1 MHPTARRTPARLL
14 GLAAALSLTPLG
26 CLAAGE
32 VPADSGLFTSR
43 IVTNASSTNRGNFL
57 YFNQWETLTLVNQD
71 KREIEIKAEKGSGN
85 NSSQVFEAVLPA
97 GKYQLVQMLS
107 PKLAGRVTGDLK
119 GVIGEFEVKPQT
131 VTSLGTLIYQPTGS
145 QGYTILCDGFDA
157 PQIERVRL
165 SYPALHQAMAD
176 HAPVRPCLSNEV
188 AARSNQAQQGRT
200 LVMSN
205 SGMTAVV
212 GTLTVGLIQS
222 LIQKASATE
231 AIQAWKDE
239 QDPQK
244 RLAMA
249 RSSTYAFNAARMLES
264 GDVLAG
270 SNLGQVLARDSE
282 GRWERLDTG
291 DTREITALLATD
303 RQRFMVGGE
312 EGLLM
317 QTSDAGKTW
326 QALSAP
332 THGLIVNLARQG
344 QRVYL
349 LAVEGLDAVLYATDD
364 LKSGTWQELRREAGS
379 RSDKPEA
386 MGWIRLASMAA
397 SGWIVGERYVMVTAN
412 GFVNSMDLKD
422 GSWTRSKTS
431 FEEPRQVTALRDGT
445 LVAYSRNKVY
455 VSRDQGATWTKDE
468 QGCMK
473 MITVAYG
480 YQGQAYN
487 VCGQG
492 AFVFST
498 AIMQR
503 GGEGGRWTTISD
515 ETPTPA
521 SALFASEYNDT
532 LLFMNPEGL
541 IYGRAAGAKEWTLE
555 RKPL

>member
-1 MHPTARRTPARLL
+1 MRLPALRPLVRELGRLAL
-14 GLAAALSLTPLG
+14 LLSPLAGHAAD
-26 CLAAGE
+26 
-32 VPADSGLFTSR
+32 VPADAGLFTTR
-43 IVTNASSTNRGNFL
+43 ILTNASSTTRGAFL
-57 YFNQWETLTLVNQD
+57 YFNQWETLTLVD
-71 KREIEIKAEKGSGN
+71 ASKREIEIKAEKAGGN

-97 GKYQLVQMLS
+97 GKYQLLQMVS
-107 PKLAGRVTGDLK
+107 PRMPTRVTGDLR
-119 GVIGEFEVKPQT
+119 GVIGEFEVRPQT
-131 VTSLGTLIYQPTGS
+131 VTSLGTLIYQPTGN

-157 PQIERVRL
+157 PEVERVRIN
-165 SYPALHQAMAD
+165 YPALHQAMAG

-188 AARSNQAQQGRT
+188 ASRSSQAQQGRT
-200 LVMSN
+200 LVLSN
-205 SGMTAVV
+205 SGATAVV
-212 GTLTVGLIQS
+212 GTLTIGLIQS

-239 QDPQK
+239 QSPQK

-249 RSSTYAFNAARMLES
+249 RSSTYAFNAALMLES

-303 RQRFMVGGE
+303 RERFIVGGE

-317 QTSDAGKTW
+317 QTGDGGKSW
-326 QALSAP
+326 KALSAP
-332 THGLIVNLARQG
+332 THGLVVNLARHG
-344 QRVYL
+344 QRYLL
-349 LAVEGLDAVLYATDD
+349 LAVEGLDAVLYGTDK
-364 LKSGTWQELRREAGS
+364 LEAGPWQELRREAGIREEKLAALGHV
-379 RSDKPEA
+379 RSPS
-386 MGWIRLASMAA
+386 LAA
-397 SGWIVGERYVMVTAN
+397 SGWIVGDRYVMVTAN
-412 GFVNSMDLKD
+412 GFVNSMSLAD
-422 GSWTRSKTS
+422 GSWTRSKTP
-431 FEEPRQVTALRDGT
+431 FEEPRMATALRNGT
-445 LVAYSRNKVY
+445 LFAYSKNKVY
-455 VSRDQGATWTKDE
+455 VSRDQGSTWTRDE
-468 QGCMK
+468 MGCMK

-480 YQGQAYN
+480 PKGQAYN

-503 GGEGGRWTTISD
+503 SSEGERWTTISD

-521 SALFASEYNDT
+521 SALFASEFNDT

-541 IYGRAAGAKEWTLE
+541 IYGRAPGAKDWTLE

>member
-1 MHPTARRTPARLL
+1 MRSSALRPHARLL
-14 GLAAALSLTPLG
+14 SLAILSLTSMG
-26 CLAAGE
+26 SQAAGD
-32 VPADSGLFTSR
+32 VPAESGLFTTR
-43 IVTNASSTNRGNFL
+43 ILTNASSTNRGNFL
-57 YFNQWETLTLVNQD
+57 YFNQWEALTLVNQD
-71 KREIEIKAEKGSGN
+71 KQEVEIKAEKSSGS

-97 GKYQLVQMLS
+97 GRYQLVQMVS
-107 PKLAGRVTGDLK
+107 PRLAGRVRGDLK
-119 GVIGEFEVKPQT
+119 GVIGEFEIKAQT
-131 VTSLGTLIYQPTGS
+131 VTSLGTLIYQPTGD

-165 SYPALHQAMAD
+165 LHPALHQAMGS

-188 AARSNQAQQGRT
+188 AARSSQAQQGRT

-231 AIQAWKDE
+231 AIQAWKNE

-249 RSSTYAFNAARMLES
+249 RSSTYAFHAARMLES

-291 DTREITALLATD
+291 DTREITAVMATD
-303 RQRFMVGGE
+303 RQRILVGGE

-317 QTSDAGKTW
+317 QTADGGKTW

-332 THGLIVNLARQG
+332 THGLVVNLARQG

-349 LAVEGLDAVLYATDD
+349 LAVEGQDAALYATDD
-364 LKSGTWQELRREAGS
+364 LRAGPWQELRREAGS
-379 RSDKPEA
+379 RSDA
-386 MGWIRLASMAA
+386 MGWIRTASMAA
-397 SGWIVGERYVMVTAN
+397 SGWIVGDRYVMVTAN
-412 GFVNSMDLKD
+412 GYVNSMSLQD

-431 FEEPRQVTALRDGT
+431 FEEPRQATALRDGT
-445 LVAYSRNKVY
+445 LFAYSRNKVY
-455 VSRDQGATWTKDE
+455 ISRDQGATWTRDE

-480 YQGQAYN
+480 VKGQAYN

-503 GGEGGRWTTISD
+503 GGEGERWTTLSD

-541 IYGRAAGAKEWTLE
+541 IYGRSAGAKEWTLE